1 MFFPYT
7 VENSIITH
15 LPVRL
20 YYQAKNGYPILNE
33 TQLSLSGK
41 FKDEEKTK
49 SKSTEKQVL
58 NDCIKSK
65 LQ

>member
-1 MFFPYT
+1 M
-7 VENSIITH
+7 H

-41 FKDEEKTK
+41 FKDEEKTNQ
-49 SKSTEKQVL
+49 SKQRNKYWM
-58 NDCIKSK
+58 NI
-65 LQ
+65 

>member
-1 MFFPYT
+1 M
-7 VENSIITH
+7 H
-15 LPVRL
+15 LPARL

-49 SKSTEKQVL
+49 SKTKQRNKYWMTAENEKF
-58 NDCIKSK
+58 NI
-65 LQ
+65 